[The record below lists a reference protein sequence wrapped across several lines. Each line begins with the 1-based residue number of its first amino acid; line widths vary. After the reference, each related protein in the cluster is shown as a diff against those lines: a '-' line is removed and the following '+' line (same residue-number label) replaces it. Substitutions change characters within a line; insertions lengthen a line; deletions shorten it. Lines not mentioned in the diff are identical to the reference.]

1 VNPNQQCKLL
11 VFFVEQASFWSAMK
25 NFSQKVKIV
34 LYNILIMPYHAVD
47 GLPEIASQQKDR

>member
-1 VNPNQQCKLL
+1 
-11 VFFVEQASFWSAMK
+11 MK
-25 NFSQKVKIV
+25 NFSKKVKIV